1 METSDLRMKG
11 PRRCVC
17 AHEMMLVITGPSG
30 GTWRHV
36 FGLLD
41 LKPGQLDK
49 RVRPSMEGDDIMT
62 S

>member
-1 METSDLRMKG
+1 MSGLRMRG

-17 AHEMMLVITGPSG
+17 AHEMMLVITGPFG
-30 GTWRHV
+30 GTWRRMS
-36 FGLLD
+36 GLLD
-41 LKPGQLDK
+41 LKPGRLDK